1 MANAP
6 RLTLRIINADALP
19 DGGPLFHST
28 QGRNFEAGRNRAMAW
43 VLPDPHNH
51 ISGEHFRV
59 IWHGMQ
65 YWLQDV
71 SSNGTY
77 LLGQSTRLT
86 GPHALASR
94 DRFQV
99 GQYLIEAEITAVEAP
114 VAQVTPTPGNIWAL
128 DGGAAQAPATPTHPQ
143 PALQPAFTQ
152 PPFTQPPIP
161 QAPVAQPPI
170 PQPVPEPAFAQAPFA
185 QAPFAPAPAPA
196 PAVTFPPAALP
207 GATAAP
213 GVDLMAAFA
222 RGAGLPPSSLT
233 GPQAEAVAE
242 EIGRCLRIATEQLM
256 GLLAGRAATKKV
268 LKSRNRTMIGAD
280 GNPLKLADDAAAVM
294 LALFAQRTSY
304 MMAPAQA
311 YAEGFDD
318 LKHHQA
324 AIFSAM
330 QSALAKLLED
340 LSPETIEAATTGG
353 AFSSRKAQAWEVFT
367 ERWDAKTRPHE
378 NGMLDV
384 FLAHFSAAYDATAGK
399 TRPR

>member
-1 MANAP
+1 MATAP

-19 DGGPLFHST
+19 DGGPLFYST
-28 QGRNFEAGRNRAMAW
+28 EGRNFEAGRNRAMAW
-43 VLPDPHNH
+43 VLPDPNNH

-59 IWHGMQ
+59 FWHGER

-77 LLGQSTRLT
+77 LVGQSTRLT
-86 GPHALASR
+86 GPHALTSQ

-99 GQYLIEAEITAVEAP
+99 GQYLIDAEIIVAAAP
-114 VAQVTPTPGNIWAL
+114 VAQVTPPPGNIWAL
-128 DGGAAQAPATPTHPQ
+128 ESGAGLGLATPTHPQ
-143 PALQPAFTQ
+143 PTVQ
-152 PPFTQPPIP
+152 PPFTHPPAVQLP
-161 QAPVAQPPI
+161 LS
-170 PQPVPEPAFAQAPFA
+170 
-185 QAPFAPAPAPA
+185 QAPFAPSPAPA
-196 PAVTFPPAALP
+196 HAVTFPPAAVP
-207 GATAAP
+207 GATTPQAP
-213 GVDLMAAFA
+213 DLMAAFV
-222 RGAGLPPSSLT
+222 RGAGLPPGSLS
-233 GPQAEAVAE
+233 GPQSEAVAE
-242 EIGRCLRIATEQLM
+242 EIGRCLRIVTEQLM
-256 GLLAGRAATKKV
+256 ALLAGRAAAKKV

-280 GNPLKLADDAAAVM
+280 GNNPLKLADDASAVM
-294 LALFAQRTSY
+294 LALFVQRAAY
-304 MMAPAQA
+304 MMPPAQA

-384 FLAHFSAAYDATAGK
+384 FLGHFAAAYDATAGK

>member
-28 QGRNFEAGRNRAMAW
+28 EGRNFEAGRNRAMAW
-43 VLPDPHNH
+43 VLPDPNNH

-59 IWHGMQ
+59 IWHGAR

-77 LLGQSTRLT
+77 LVGQTTRLT
-86 GPHALASR
+86 GPHALASQ

-99 GQYLIEAEITAVEAP
+99 GHYLIEAEITVVQAP
-114 VAQVTPTPGNIWAL
+114 VAQVTPPPGNIWAV
-128 DGGAAQAPATPTHPQ
+128 DSMAGMTPAVPTLPQ
-143 PALQPAFTQ
+143 PVLQPPAVQPAF
-152 PPFTQPPIP
+152 
-161 QAPVAQPPI
+161 AQP
-170 PQPVPEPAFAQAPFA
+170 QHYAQAPFA
-185 QAPFAPAPAPA
+185 AVPAH
-196 PAVTFPPAALP
+196 AVTFPPAAMP
-207 GATAAP
+207 AAQGAE
-213 GVDLMAAFA
+213 VMAAFA
-222 RGAGLPPSSLT
+222 RGAGLPPGSLS
-233 GPQAEAVAE
+233 GQQAEVVAE
-242 EIGRCLRIATEQLM
+242 EFGRCLRIATEQLM

-280 GNPLKLADDAAAVM
+280 GNPLKQADDVSAVM
-294 LALFAQRTSY
+294 LALFAQRTAY
-304 MMAPAQA
+304 MMPPAQA

-324 AIFSAM
+324 AVFSAM

-340 LSPETIEAATTGG
+340 LSPDTIEAATTGG

-384 FLAHFSAAYDATAGK
+384 FLAHFSAAYDATTAK
-399 TRPR
+399 TRPRGGGN